1 MQHFYSNCTTVLSSL
16 RTRTVSKY
24 VGIRTLSLLFLLTFA
39 MSISATEV
47 VLFEGFT
54 EAKNANYFKEYT
66 LENTAKVTATTPVNI
81 ASSSGDYYVSLGST
95 PSNGTVG
102 SNYVGVKSSL
112 SIKTV
117 SFLLTANGKNKTL
130 QPVLV
135 GWKQEAVDKKSDIA
149 LSNLSVTS
157 VNKGKDNAQWLTYDL
172 SGKGIKEVRLYR
184 AIKGL
189 DAGDGVDDTRG
200 NGQTLQVYGIKLEI
214 DNGSTTYYTVSFN
227 TNNHGDAIDNQT
239 IESGKYATEPTAP
252 TADGYTFGG
261 WYTDNETFKNKW
273 NFTTDKVTKDTTLF
287 AKWTA
292 IPPAATYKVTFAA
305 NGHGTAPAELTGV
318 ASGSTISE
326 PTPAPTA
333 TDGYTFDGWYKEA
346 ACTTPWNF
354 ATDKVTDN
362 ITLYAKWVARKY
374 AFGCYV
380 FEDSETIG
388 TNPKQTAGNF
398 SAPFYIDNI
407 SFSAMNVVYEK
418 EGTGDPGYGGWKIK
432 TKNAQISFYVEN
444 DSKVLL
450 QSGAY
455 RSGQQFTITYT
466 DATTG
471 KETSTTVAANTTI
484 EVTAKADTKV
494 TITTA
499 NTTNTATLK
508 RLCISAN
515 ENTLYLS
522 NQTTFPYYAVW
533 CWKTG
538 AAGSVRTM
546 ASADCANY
554 MVSVPA
560 ECDNV
565 IFMGSSSAFTD
576 GSTVRPG
583 DDKKITS
590 DLTIPTDGNNCFNG
604 TDWGAYTPSLSV
616 SFDMNGHGS
625 AISDQCIAK
634 GGTVVKPT
642 DPTVEGWTFIGWYT
656 NQTCTAAFD
665 FSTAIS
671 AATTLYAG
679 WTENLTSPV
688 QIKGAWDNWKV
699 YDLEKK
705 AGETGS
711 VAYITL
717 NIAAGTYQYGFMYN
731 GKFYKVPA
739 KGAKPMTRETAHGT
753 EWLLY
758 PDGANIDGGLTD
770 CQLTADYTGNYTF
783 RVDYTDAG
791 CLKVTVTYP
800 AVYTI
805 QYDANMPTAWG
816 KTVPFYAANIP
827 TDKASVV
834 SGESYTIASATPQ
847 IQESE
852 TENYVIYTF
861 AGWNTQADGKGTTYQ
876 PSAQITGV
884 SADITLYAQWTPREF
899 SITYYDADQ
908 TTKLDLTPNKYT
920 YPVSVTFP
928 ILTKKNYTFG
938 GWKLKDA
945 TEPIQKTDGY
955 YGDFTLY
962 AVWETFSCGEMM
974 RATIT
979 GAKTSEVTG
988 PYAGSAEVNVASG
1001 NSTDGYK
1008 LGSNNNFVKLT
1019 LADGATFQDGDYV
1032 VVNVTKTSKS
1042 LELFADEGIT
1052 RWRQIPN
1059 VVKGENIIWLPEAAF
1074 GKNTVYLYRTSSE
1087 MNPFVTYMSI
1097 VRSCCTKPDFQWI
1110 QQPAKSYNLP
1120 ASDFEMLAASTQSK
1134 GAVTYMSN
1142 DEKVATIVNGN
1153 KLHFVGEGS
1162 VTITATLA
1170 ADGDYCEMFLST
1182 TFDVVDECGE
1192 AHIYYNLPAGKGA
1205 TALAEATSVEAT
1217 TGLTAQTT
1225 ITANDIKL
1233 GADGVH
1239 NDGEDLTVSIS
1250 NNSSFSNTKYLAFGY
1265 TVAAGQCFTPCQVKL
1280 KVQPISSAC
1289 KFRIEMTDGT
1299 STWTSED
1306 TQSMSAGVVSDIRFS
1321 NAANIS
1327 FSGDVT
1333 LKIYSYGSTKGYRL
1347 GTPVRILGTVAD
1359 VVTATI
1365 VPDGGVI
1372 TDAAALGW
1380 TLQADG
1386 NYTKSLAKGCDL
1398 TMPAITRDGYTF
1410 TSYHDHNKDVYYA
1423 GNTFPLNQDYTF
1435 TAQWRADTP
1444 AGSVAATLDL
1454 NGGTLADET
1463 GWTKQVDGTYIQIL
1477 KEGSE
1482 ITLPLPAKTDFRFLY
1497 YTDETNDEYDAAT
1510 PFVIDNDYLFTAQW
1524 CPESDGVSMSWSETE
1539 WTYDA
1544 AGAAPTLSVTGLPTD
1559 AQIKYTSSNTAIAI
1573 ISDDGKTIKA
1583 FMEGE
1588 TTISAVYDGDV
1599 DHCPVRASY
1608 TLHVECNEPT
1618 PLIKGEGVLTGCND
1632 QITLR
1637 VVQQADGSD
1646 YPSTGY
1652 SFQWYKDG
1660 KPIDGATKDTY
1671 TIQTVGEY
1679 FVVVHGSNCYAQSV
1693 NRAVITAGVT
1703 TPEVTTLT
1711 RFQFYRPGHDYTDNA
1726 NIRHLFAYKSAGA
1739 DNRLCQLTIV
1749 RKRSGVADE
1758 EITDQSF
1765 LHTTDA
1771 ADADGFYTV
1780 TATLNEISEAL
1791 DAQLQQGDTLLVTLT
1806 PYDNCGKP
1814 STAYAKSVGIR
1825 IIDKPALAFIVSGS
1839 KNGNPTRAKEEHK
1852 LHGDFITDVNRA
1864 DLCEQSGSKWA
1875 ASDINNP
1882 LPLYTAIQQEFE
1894 VVPVNGYAEFNLLN
1908 YEPFDIVML
1917 TDFVKTDAVSK
1928 KNKPAYGV
1936 LDSLA
1941 FIVDYRPMFSLK
1953 GHMAKKGLDLWAS
1966 KGFIADPKTPASNPQ
1981 QDMTV
1986 LCYAHGI
1993 FNDIPAWDKT
2003 KGIPAKADSLNYIIR
2018 DADDN
2023 IVVRITNGGG
2033 YDKKKA
2039 LQGFV
2044 AVDAT
2049 NFVNIAVIPDGA
2061 GKLITCCERQTDINA
2076 RLLILSINADATS
2089 KISPVGMKAIIAGL
2103 NYLLD
2108 VEPAHVSDCSVTFH
2122 NNNDTGDHLW
2132 TTASNW
2138 SSNRMPLSEQNVQI
2152 IADCKVNTREAT
2164 ASAIRIKDGV
2174 TLTINSDAAL
2184 KVNGKIQAMD
2194 AHNSKVTKPLT
2205 NPNVITIKADATG
2218 TGTLIHTTT
2227 DDEQLAATV
2236 ELYSKAYL
2244 EIVDGKKKKYW
2255 QYIGIPITEAP
2266 VPQNF
2271 FGAYTYL
2278 YSETQGGWIRKN
2290 DGTVLY
2296 GDFSGYATSQSK
2308 PETFILKGNLVSAT
2322 NRTLLLTRTVGENGA
2337 EGANLLGNSWTAPIR
2352 IDSLHTED
2360 FHGANATI
2368 YIYNTGRDDVYGNP
2382 TYGEGSTTAGQ
2393 WMTIPINLAKT
2404 AAWKGLRVIPAMQ
2417 AFQVNTGEETT
2428 LSLDYNRLVRST
2440 DVSSDEIN
2448 TPLRAPKKQDNSVST
2463 MRIRVADSRTYTDIY
2478 LAQHPLFT
2486 NAFDNGWDAEF
2497 VEGDGRSASLYAI
2510 TPIGEMAV
2518 AAVPEIEGT
2527 NLGFARGKETEYT
2540 FSFGYTG
2547 SMLYLNDTR
2556 ERRSTLITD
2565 WNTYRFTASDD
2576 DDANRFYISAT
2587 PIEAQVPSGLVEVSD
2602 NHGLLTLSNPAH
2614 ENLTIC
2620 LYDAAGRLC
2629 ATTSTSEA
2637 ITDITLPAT
2646 QGVYLL
2652 RVSGENTHIVRK
2664 LTR

>member
-16 RTRTVSKY
+16 RTVSTR
-24 VGIRTLSLLFLLTFA
+24 VLSSAHLLSRSLRTLALFIGLLLVCGNAWGENLSFDVTGPSDKKITQNDITVESA
-39 MSISATEV
+39 NSISSTTYNKVQNTAVWKVNSNPLKIQSTSANISKIVFAACNNSTTNNLANCCKITISSDGETYSDFKTGITLNGYDSCSTVEV
-47 VLFEGFT
+47 VF
-54 EAKNANYFKEYT
+54 
-66 LENTAKVTATTPVNI
+66 LEPVKYINI
-81 ASSSGDYYVSLGST
+81 E
-95 PSNGTVG
+95 
-102 SNYVGVKSSL
+102 K
-112 SIKTV
+112 
-117 SFLLTANGKNKTL
+117 
-130 QPVLV
+130 
-135 GWKQEAVDKKSDIA
+135 DKRE
-149 LSNLSVTS
+149 TR
-157 VNKGKDNAQWLTYDL
+157 VN
-172 SGKGIKEVRLYR
+172 S
-184 AIKGL
+184 
-189 DAGDGVDDTRG
+189 
-200 NGQTLQVYGIKLEI
+200 LQVY
-214 DNGSTTYYTVSFN
+214 TT
-227 TNNHGDAIDNQT
+227 
-239 IESGKYATEPTAP
+239 P
-252 TADGYTFGG
+252 
-261 WYTDNETFKNKW
+261 
-273 NFTTDKVTKDTTLF
+273 
-287 AKWTA
+287 
-292 IPPAATYKVTFAA
+292 
-305 NGHGTAPAELTGV
+305 
-318 ASGSTISE
+318 SGSE
-326 PTPAPTA
+326 P
-333 TDGYTFDGWYKEA
+333 K
-346 ACTTPWNF
+346 
-354 ATDKVTDN
+354 
-362 ITLYAKWVARKY
+362 
-374 AFGCYV
+374 
-380 FEDSETIG
+380 
-388 TNPKQTAGNF
+388 
-398 SAPFYIDNI
+398 
-407 SFSAMNVVYEK
+407 
-418 EGTGDPGYGGWKIK
+418 KI
-432 TKNAQISFYVEN
+432 
-444 DSKVLL
+444 
-450 QSGAY
+450 
-455 RSGQQFTITYT
+455 
-466 DATTG
+466 
-471 KETSTTVAANTTI
+471 
-484 EVTAKADTKV
+484 
-494 TITTA
+494 
-499 NTTNTATLK
+499 
-508 RLCISAN
+508 
-515 ENTLYLS
+515 YLS
-522 NQTTFPYYAVW
+522 NQTAFQYYAVW
-533 CWKTG
+533 CWKTD

-546 ASADCANY
+546 TSADCANY

-565 IFMGSSSAFTD
+565 IFLGNSSAFTD
-576 GSTVRPG
+576 GSTAWPG
-583 DDKKITS
+583 DDKKITG

-604 TDWGAYTPSLSV
+604 TDWDAYTPSLSV
-616 SFDMNGHGS
+616 SFDMNGHGG

-634 GGTVVKPT
+634 GGTAAKPA
-642 DPTVEGWTFIGWYT
+642 DPTADGWTFTGWYT
-656 NQTCTAAFD
+656 NQACTTAFD

-671 AATTLYAG
+671 ATTTLYAG

-688 QIKGAWDNWKV
+688 QIKGAWDNWNLC
-699 YDLEKK
+699 DLEKK
-705 AGETGS
+705 TGETGS

-717 NIAAGTYQYGFMYN
+717 NIAKGTYQYGFMYN
-731 GKFYKVPA
+731 GKFYKLPA
-739 KGAKPMTRETAHGT
+739 KDAKPMTRETAHGT

-770 CQLTADYTGNYTF
+770 CQLTADYTGDYTF
-783 RVDYTDAG
+783 RVDYADAG
-791 CLKVTVTYP
+791 CLKVTVIYP

-816 KTVPFYAANIP
+816 KTVPFHAANIP
-827 TDKASVV
+827 TGKASVV
-834 SGESYTIASATPQ
+834 SGESYTIADATPQ
-847 IQESE
+847 IQKSE
-852 TENYVIYTF
+852 TEDYVIYTF
-861 AGWNTQADGKGTTYQ
+861 GGWNTQADGKGTTYQ
-876 PSAQITGV
+876 PSAQISDV
-884 SADITLYAQWTPREF
+884 STDITLYAQWTPREF
-899 SITYYDADQ
+899 SITYYDDDQ
-908 TTKLDLTPNKYT
+908 TTKLNDLTPDKYT
-920 YPVSVTFP
+920 YPVSATFP
-928 ILTKKNYTFG
+928 TPIKAGYTFV
-938 GWKLKDA
+938 GWKNAAGADC
-945 TEPIQKTDGY
+945 TKTDGY
-955 YGDFTLY
+955 YDDFALY
-962 AVWETFSCGEMM
+962 AVWRTFCGEMM

-979 GAKTSEVTG
+979 GAKDKTVTG
-988 PYAGSAEVNVASG
+988 PYAGSAEVNVQSKADADG
-1001 NSTDGYK
+1001 GYK
-1008 LGSNNNFVKLT
+1008 LGTDGHYVKLA

-1032 VVNVTKTSKS
+1032 VVNVTQTSKS
-1042 LELFADEGIT
+1042 LELFADAGT
-1052 RWRQIPN
+1052 SRWRQTTN

-1087 MNPFVTYMSI
+1087 MNPYITYMSI
-1097 VRSCCTKPDFQWI
+1097 VRSCCTKPDFQWKK
-1110 QQPAKSYNLP
+1110 QPAKSFNLQD
-1120 ASDFEMLAASTQSK
+1120 SGVEILAASTQSK

-1142 DEKVATIVNGN
+1142 DEKVATIVEGN

-1182 TFDVVDECGE
+1182 TFDVVDKCGD
-1192 AHIYYNLPAGKGA
+1192 AHIYYNLPVGTGA
-1205 TALAEATSVEAT
+1205 TALAEATSVEST
-1217 TGLTAQTT
+1217 TGLTAQTA
-1225 ITANDIKL
+1225 IKANGIKL
-1233 GADGVH
+1233 GTSGEH

-1265 TVAAGQCFTPCQVKL
+1265 TVAAGQCFTPCQVRL
-1280 KVQPISSAC
+1280 KVQPITNAC

-1299 STWTSED
+1299 STWTSEE
-1306 TQSMSAGVVSDIRFS
+1306 TESMSAGVISDIRFS

-1347 GTPVRILGTVAD
+1347 GTPIRILGTVAD
-1359 VVTATI
+1359 IVTATI
-1365 VPDGGVI
+1365 VPDGGII

-1380 TLQADG
+1380 VLQADG
-1386 NYTKSLAKGCDL
+1386 NYTKSLAKGTDL

-1410 TSYHDHNKDVYYA
+1410 TVYHDHNKDVYYP

-1435 TAQWRADTP
+1435 TAQWRAATP

-1454 NGGTLADET
+1454 NGGVLADET
-1463 GWTKQVDGTYIQIL
+1463 GWTKQIDGTYMQIL

-1482 ITLPLPAKTDFRFLY
+1482 ITLPEPTKTGFRFLY

-1510 PFVIDNDYLFTAQW
+1510 PFIINNDYLFTAQW
-1524 CPESDGVSMSWSETE
+1524 CPESDGVSMSWNKPE
-1539 WTYDA
+1539 WTYND
-1544 AGAAPTLSVTGLPTD
+1544 GNAPTLTVKGLPVD

-1583 FMEGE
+1583 FMEGA
-1588 TTISAVYDGDV
+1588 TTISAIYDGDA
-1599 DHCPVRASY
+1599 DHCPTRASY

-1637 VVQQADGSD
+1637 VVQQADGSN

-1660 KPIDGATKDTY
+1660 KTIEGATKDTY

-1693 NRAVITAGVT
+1693 NKAVITAGVT
-1703 TPEVTTLT
+1703 TPEVTALT
-1711 RFQFYRPGHDYTDNA
+1711 RFQFYRPGHNYTDNA

-1739 DNRLCQLTIV
+1739 DSKLCQLTIV

-1765 LHTTDA
+1765 LHTTDD
-1771 ADADGFYTV
+1771 ADANGFYTV
-1780 TATLNEISEAL
+1780 TATLNEISSEL
-1791 DAQLQQGDTLLVTLT
+1791 DAQLQAGDTLFVTLM
-1806 PYDNCGKP
+1806 PYDNCGKL

-1825 IIDKPALAFIVSGS
+1825 IIDKPALAFIVSGTQ
-1839 KNGNPTRAKEEHK
+1839 NGEPDRKKGGHK

-1864 DLCEQSGSKWA
+1864 DTCMQSGRDWA
-1875 ASDINNP
+1875 ATDINNP
-1882 LPLYTAIQQEFE
+1882 LPLYTAIKKEFE
-1894 VVPVNGYAEFNLLN
+1894 VMPVNGYAEFNLLN

-1917 TDFVKTDAVSK
+1917 TDFVKTDATTTK
-1928 KNKPAYGV
+1928 KSAYGV

-1966 KGFIADPKTPASNPQ
+1966 KGFIADPKTPATNPQ

-1993 FNDIPAWDKT
+1993 FNNIPTWDKT
-2003 KGIPAKADSLNYIIR
+2003 KGIPAKKDSLENIIR

-2033 YDKKKA
+2033 YDNKKA

-2049 NFVNIAVIPDGA
+2049 NFVNIAVIPNGD
-2061 GKLITCCERQTDINA
+2061 GKLITCCERQADIDA

-2108 VEPAHVSDCSVTFH
+2108 VNPANVSDCSVTFH
-2122 NNNDTGDHLW
+2122 NNDGNGDHLW

-2152 IADCKVNTREAT
+2152 IADCQVNTREAT
-2164 ASAIRIKDGV
+2164 AAAIRIKDGV

-2194 AHNSKVTKPLT
+2194 ANNSKVTKPLT

-2218 TGTLIHTTT
+2218 TGTLIHTTA

-2266 VPQNF
+2266 IPQNF

-2290 DGTVLY
+2290 DGTALY
-2296 GDFSGYATSQSK
+2296 GDFAGYATSQSK
-2308 PETFILKGNLVSAT
+2308 PETFVLKGNLVSAT
-2322 NRTLLLTRTVGENGA
+2322 NRTLRLTSTIGENGA

-2360 FHGANATI
+2360 FHGADATI

-2382 TYGEGSTTAGQ
+2382 TYAEGSTTAGQ
-2393 WMTIPINLAKT
+2393 WMAIPINMAKT
-2404 AAWKGLRVIPAMQ
+2404 AEWKGLKVIPAMQ

-2440 DVSSDEIN
+2440 ASSSDDIN
-2448 TPLRAPKKQDNSVST
+2448 APLRAPKKQDNSVST

-2478 LAQHPLFT
+2478 LAQHPFFT
-2486 NAFDNGWDAEF
+2486 DAFDNGWDAEF

-2518 AAVPEIEGT
+2518 AAIPEIEGT

-2614 ENLTIC
+2614 ENLSIC

-2629 ATTSTSEA
+2629 ATTSTTEA

-2652 RVSGENTHIVRK
+2652 RVSGDNTHIVRK